1 MELQNCKQIDKIY
14 KSIHLHID
22 NEKTTSSP
30 IIAALQQVE
39 IKKVPLF
46 SSFCIHL
53 DSYDNVV

>member
-39 IKKVPLF
+39 IKKDPLF

-53 DSYDNVV
+53 DSYDNIV